1 MKNTRHSWLAAPNV
15 SWKWTT
21 AAALLWGVAVF
32 FALQS
37 DAGTYLESR
46 LSRPVDFR
54 VREWLGKSPVRSE
67 QIKIFSFDDST
78 FAKLGKPTLSLSE
91 WLTLFRTIAANKPR
105 AILID
110 GMFSLADEQ
119 DPELPQ
125 IIDGLRNLGV
135 PVIVGGFV
143 VGTEIRFRQPI
154 RLDRPE
160 YSVSGMAGAAT
171 LKDVPESSLPRFQR
185 ALNRHA
191 YGPAEELQ
199 SAFSHIGHF
208 VYKGYGNVAPMIL
221 LDDDVALGHL
231 TVYAANERKIE
242 RGKLYL
248 DRHVV
253 PIDDHGEVI
262 VNFLPPKDLR
272 SSNKSLRGLLG
283 KSLNGEPS
291 KNVKEGDVVLILPL
305 MFTGNT
311 DFQQTPYGMQAGG
324 YVVAAMLNSVLTG
337 QWIKPMGGAE
347 GMIFILAA
355 FGAFLGMRL
364 RPTAFWLALL
374 AVSAGCL
381 LLCIYLFS
389 WHGISVSWLFPLAAF
404 SGAALT
410 VFAEKTR
417 VGEKKVQTLKY
428 ALEGAVA
435 PDELRGILKKPEQ
448 INLEARER
456 VVTLMFIDV
465 VGFSLLAENMLPR
478 MAFENLKKMLS
489 GIGETVHEFGGIID
503 KTLGDGLLCYFG
515 YSFAED
521 STFPDH
527 AEKALRCAIR
537 IQKDNLQRNLE
548 AAENGEPVYPLRVGI
563 NTSSCYLGDLGSSS
577 RIDFT
582 VVGNGVN
589 FAKRLEGACEMH
601 SVLMGGTTYDLV
613 RGIGLN
619 SQAVTKRFIRIKH
632 HSELVE
638 AYEYDPFIDQPD
650 LRMAAIEGFRKCA
663 NIERIDQRWPVHDP
677 AKIILHTDFGRGE
690 LVNFSHAGLS
700 IRLPQLLVKGTRLNV
715 TLDSAG
721 GALSELLKAKNIAV
735 LQGEVRW
742 GYADDNQFVHGVMV
756 TNVTDLESDFLVQYL
771 CEFAFSREAKLTNG
785 ESQAS

>member
-1 MKNTRHSWLAAPNV
+1 MKQNRHSWLAAPNV
-15 SWKWTT
+15 SWKWTS
-21 AAALLWGVAVF
+21 AAALLWGFTMF
-32 FALQS
+32 FAFRS
-37 DAGTYLESR
+37 EVGHYLESR
-46 LSRPVDFR
+46 LSRPLDFR
-54 VREWLGKSPVRSE
+54 ARDILDRSPTRGE
-67 QIKIFSFDDST
+67 QLKIFSFDDST
-78 FAKLGKPTLSLSE
+78 FAKLGKATLNLTEWVSL
-91 WLTLFRTIAANKPR
+91 LQTIAANKPR

-110 GMFSLADEQ
+110 GMFSLADEEHP
-119 DPELPQ
+119 DFPAV
-125 IIDGLRNLGV
+125 ISGIRNLGV

-143 VGTEIRFRQPI
+143 VNTEIRFRKPI

-160 YSVSGMAGAAT
+160 YAVTTLAGVNSVRELNA
-171 LKDVPESSLPRFQR
+171 DSLPSFHR

-199 SAFSHIGHF
+199 SAFTHIGHF
-208 VYKGYGNVAPMIL
+208 IYKGYGNVAPMIL
-221 LDDDVALGHL
+221 LDEDVALGHL
-231 TVYAANERKIE
+231 TVYAAQSRRIE
-242 RGKLYL
+242 HGKLLL
-248 DRHVV
+248 DNHVV
-253 PIDDHGEVI
+253 PLDENGEVV
-262 VNFLPPKDLR
+262 VNFLPPKDLHAVNR
-272 SSNKSLRGLLG
+272 SLRGLID
-283 KSLNGEPS
+283 KSKNGESS
-291 KNVKEGDVVLILPL
+291 KNVQEGDVVLILPL

-311 DFQQTPYGMQAGG
+311 DFQQTPFGMQPGG
-324 YVVAAMLNSVLTG
+324 YVVAAMLNSVITG
-337 QWIKPMGGAE
+337 QWIKPIGGTE
-347 GMIFILAA
+347 GLIFILAA

-364 RPTAFWLALL
+364 RPTAFWLSLIGMTTGSMVL
-374 AVSAGCL
+374 CL
-381 LLCIYLFS
+381 YLFS

-404 SGAALT
+404 FGAGLS

-478 MAFENLKKMLS
+478 MAFENLKKMLA

-548 AAENGEPVYPLRVGI
+548 AAENGEPVYPLRIGI

-601 SVLMGGTTYDLV
+601 SVLMGSTTYDLV

-721 GALSELLKAKNIAV
+721 GALAELLKSKNITV

-756 TNVTDLESDFLVQYL
+756 TNVTDLESDYLVQYL
-771 CEFAFSREAKLTNG
+771 CEFAFSREAKMSG
-785 ESQAS
+785 SDSQAS